1 MRKIFIYYSFTGNG
15 DCVASYLKRVGF
27 DAYKVVTYESLPKS
41 RFLSI
46 IVGGFKAMI
55 NYKDKIGAFDIDLNK
70 YDKIIIGSPIWNS
83 RLSCPIN
90 TVLSKIDL
98 NNKKLTFIL
107 YSASG
112 NDNKAMER
120 IKELYK
126 DAKIINLL
134 EPNKN
139 EELMKERID
148 NEL

>member
-27 DAYKVVTYESLPKS
+27 NDYKIVTYESLPKS

-83 RLSCPIN
+83 RLSSPIN
-90 TVLSKIDL
+90 SLLDKIELSGKDV
-98 NNKKLTFIL
+98 TFIL
-107 YSASG
+107 YSGSG
-112 NDNKAMER
+112 KNNKAT
-120 IKELYK
+120 ELLKSKYSSEV
-126 DAKIINLL
+126 INLK
-134 EPNKN
+134 EPKSNN
-139 EELMKERID
+139 DELIKLD
-148 NEL
+148 NL

>member
-55 NYKDKIGAFDIDLNK
+55 NYKDKIGEFDIDLNK

-83 RLSCPIN
+83 RLSSPIN
-90 TVLSKIDL
+90 SLLDKINLSGKDV
-98 NNKKLTFIL
+98 TFVL
-107 YSASG
+107 YSGSG
-112 NDNKAMER
+112 KENKAAE
-120 IKELYK
+120 ILKSKYNS
-126 DAKIINLL
+126 AVINLK
-134 EPNKN
+134 EPKVNN
-139 EELMKERID
+139 DELIKLD
-148 NEL
+148 NL

>member
-55 NYKDKIGAFDIDLNK
+55 NYKDKIGEFDIDLNK

-83 RLSCPIN
+83 RLSSPIN
-90 TVLSKIDL
+90 SLLDKINLSGKDV
-98 NNKKLTFIL
+98 TFVL
-107 YSASG
+107 YSGSG
-112 NDNKAMER
+112 KENKAAE
-120 IKELYK
+120 ILKSKYNSEV
-126 DAKIINLL
+126 INLK
-134 EPNKN
+134 EPKVNN
-139 EELMKERID
+139 DELIKLD
-148 NEL
+148 NL

>member
-1 MRKIFIYYSFTGNG
+1 MK
-15 DCVASYLKRVGF
+15 
-27 DAYKVVTYESLPKS
+27 
-41 RFLSI
+41 
-46 IVGGFKAMI
+46 GGFLATI
-55 NYKDKIGAFDIDLNK
+55 NHKSKLLDFNNDVSS
-70 YDKIIIGSPIWNS
+70 YDEIIIGSPIWNS